1 MIENNLTGVAAAFEM
16 LLEEIEAEINLVN
29 QAGARALEDRDYD
42 KAKEAI
48 ERAERLTAFRNKA
61 EDLRREWENLFAP
74 KGDDMASWVAPRGL
88 SRLRRGQ
95 RTREEAYYQPIL
107 AGLQALGGSAPM
119 NQVLEIVYQAMQ
131 STLKEADLKPLASD
145 PNTPRWKNTA
155 QWARHRMVKKGLLR
169 NDSPRGIWQI
179 TEAGIRFLQGKSN
192 G

>member
-74 KGDDMASWVAPRGL
+74 KGMIWRAGSHLAASAVCAVDSGHARKLTTSRSSQACKPWAV
-88 SRLRRGQ
+88 RLR
-95 RTREEAYYQPIL
+95 
-107 AGLQALGGSAPM
+107 
-119 NQVLEIVYQAMQ
+119 
-131 STLKEADLKPLASD
+131 
-145 PNTPRWKNTA
+145 
-155 QWARHRMVKKGLLR
+155 
-169 NDSPRGIWQI
+169 
-179 TEAGIRFLQGKSN
+179 
-192 G
+192 